1 MYRNPS
7 TDIATKMA
15 LAEIEN
21 SVAGVWVLQ
30 KNENLDEYLK
40 EIGECDT
47 LFMFLPGCW
56 EFTPVKES
64 HD

>member
-1 MYRNPS
+1 
-7 TDIATKMA
+7 MA

-40 EIGECDT
+40 EIGECDPIPM
-47 LFMFLPGCW
+47 LLPGCW

>member
-1 MYRNPS
+1 MYRKPS

-40 EIGECDT
+40 EIGEYDP